1 MATVGRANRRRI
13 WAWFWLAMA
22 AVYLLV
28 PLISTAQFSLEVG
41 RHEYGVHW
49 YATVLHDH
57 NFWSSFLLSLRLAI
71 ETAALGLILMV
82 PTVYWVHTRLPR
94 LRPVMEFIAILP
106 FVIPPIAL
114 AVGFVGLFQGVPW
127 VISSTQLLAFAYV
140 ILALPFT
147 YRSLDAGLL
156 SIDIRTLTDAA
167 HSVGASWWQTLW
179 HVILP
184 NIRTAVL
191 AATLLT
197 VAVVLGEYTIS
208 SLLLFNTFAVYIQH
222 IGVTQAYASAA
233 LAVLSFFITWLSML
247 GLFLLTRRSVARRPV
262 AMAH

>member
-1 MATVGRANRRRI
+1 MAAVGGLRRRRF

-28 PLISTAQFSLEVG
+28 PLISTAQFSLDVG
-41 RHEYGVHW
+41 PHQYGFHW
-49 YATVLHDH
+49 YSTILHDP
-57 NFWSSFLLSLRLAI
+57 NFWSSFLLSLRLGI
-71 ETAALGLILMV
+71 ETAALSLVLMV
-82 PTVYWVHTRLPR
+82 PTVYWIHIKLPA
-94 LRPVMEFIAILP
+94 LRPVMEFISILP
-106 FVIPPIAL
+106 FVVPPIAL

-127 VISSTQLLAFAYV
+127 IISSTQLLAFAYV

-147 YRSLDAGLL
+147 YRALDAGLL
-156 SIDIRTLTDAA
+156 SVNIRTLTDAA
-167 HSVGASWWQTLW
+167 QSVGASWWQTLW

-184 NIRTAVL
+184 NLRTAIL

-208 SLLLFNTFAVYIQH
+208 SLLLFDTFPVYMQH

-233 LAVLSFFITWLSML
+233 LAVLSFFLTWIAML
-247 GLFLLTRRSVARRPV
+247 GLFLLTRRSVGRRPV
-262 AMAH
+262 AFAH